1 MAVQTRASK
10 KAAPDNKSIT
20 AQGSIDTNRASVP
33 AKRKMAGDGEP
44 FRRFKMPRGEGAPCC
59 ESPEIVENDQGEG
72 CYNCRKGFERGGKV
86 NMQPTRS
93 ILGQIRDAP
102 QPTRRGGTTSGF
114 TYDRHPIR
122 NDMANL
128 GLTQSIP
135 VPYSMSLRVFG
146 DDMLSE
152 VNQGGYFPSDNV
164 GLQPAQAHGNT
175 VDLQAIRS
183 RNNRVDQEP
192 VQSLPQPCCASP
204 DIVEDELGQSCANC
218 GESFTGATVV
228 GSFTTGTSAS
238 IQALSNLPTT
248 LQDGDYPKST
258 MSTSNRTSDPIVKCC
273 NNPEPLVI
281 DEGDDIHCFNCGT
294 ILDPSILLGPVD
306 DGQIVVA
313 STKDDSS
320 AAAVDSVGDA
330 DLGCNRSHPCC
341 TNPNFH
347 DGCEAD
353 VVGCVNCGATHVVT
367 DVNATIETMDTKEP
381 GQANS
386 VKNLSAT
393 REEESA
399 DWNDASIGALSKHT
413 IVPNPE
419 STQKSTKRGGSRKR
433 RTASPKGARVF
444 HKFSELPKEIR
455 AKVYT
460 MVLQSDLPIRP
471 HLCNTRTDMPGTPI
485 KFHDEN
491 RFGHNTVYA
500 SLAITRVSKQ
510 VRRESL
516 PVFYGANT
524 FETVADTPTYF
535 LRLQQIGRFDMIRKV
550 TFGVQFWNSPNY
562 SQKVLRMLLQNLA
575 EQEAFEKKHRLKQ
588 EFLCQLDRTG
598 LDVLESFKKQNFAD
612 EEKFEELP
620 MSLEDSGKKKTR
632 TLSLNLGDP
641 ASSKFRFTNMA
652 IDPLSRRK
660 KSHSADLGNVE
671 AAFKLAFKK
680 DLKSSEARES
690 ANPQAS
696 TTQGDNLQNV
706 RPSKAGPEALP
717 HLDPANP
724 HPLPFCTND
733 LVELKSHPL
742 HQMGGLEPNFL
753 VLRMLSAAFQGEGYN
768 RKLVLHVPVATL
780 FEEYN
785 GLLYFP
791 SVCEGLGIQLQL
803 VSGREL
809 EPFGEGFKLSWR
821 QKFQQKDFAKTT
833 TAKGGEQE
841 LMKLTKRVQG
851 LHPNIEQVPRPSRRT
866 YYRNTCKTGELEW
879 YTIDT
884 AGGGLS

>member
-20 AQGSIDTNRASVP
+20 AQGSIDANRASAP

-59 ESPEIVENDQGEG
+59 ESPEIVENDYGQG
-72 CYNCRKGFERGGKV
+72 CYNYRTGFERGGKV

-93 ILGQIRDAP
+93 ILGQSCDAP

-128 GLTQSIP
+128 GLTQSVP

-152 VNQGGYFPSDNV
+152 VNQGGYFPSNNV

-175 VDLQAIRS
+175 VDLQAIRY

-192 VQSLPQPCCASP
+192 GQSLPKPCCASP

-218 GESFTGATVV
+218 GESFTGAMVV
-228 GSFTTGTSAS
+228 GSFATSTSAS
-238 IQALSNLPTT
+238 MQVLSNLPTT

-258 MSTSNRTSDPIVKCC
+258 MSTSNRTSGPIVNCC
-273 NNPEPLVI
+273 KNPEPLAI

-294 ILDPSILLGPVD
+294 ILDPSILLGPMD
-306 DGQIVVA
+306 DDQIVVA

-330 DLGCNRSHPCC
+330 DLGCN
-341 TNPNFH
+341 
-347 DGCEAD
+347 
-353 VVGCVNCGATHVVT
+353 GATHVVA
-367 DVNATIETMDTKEP
+367 DVNATINTMDTKEP
-381 GQANS
+381 DQANS

-399 DWNDASIGALSKHT
+399 DWNDASIGTLSKHT

-419 STQKSTKRGGSRKR
+419 SAKKPTKRGGSRKR
-433 RTASPKGARVF
+433 RTALPKGARVF
-444 HKFSELPKEIR
+444 HKFSELPEEIR
-455 AKVYT
+455 GKVYT

-471 HLCNTRTDMPGTPI
+471 HLCNTRTDMPGAPI
-485 KFHDEN
+485 KFHDDN
-491 RFGHNTVYA
+491 RFGHNTVYT

-510 VRRESL
+510 VRQESL
-516 PVFYGANT
+516 PVFYSANT

-612 EEKFEELP
+612 EEKFQELP

-641 ASSKFRFTNMA
+641 ASNKFHFTNMA

-680 DLKSSEARES
+680 DLKSPEARES

-696 TTQGDNLQNV
+696 TTQGDNSQDV

-717 HLDPANP
+717 HLKTANP
-724 HPLPFCTND
+724 HPLPFDTND

-791 SVCEGLGIQLQL
+791 SVCEGLGIQLRL

-809 EPFGEGFKLSWR
+809 EPFGAGFKLSWC
-821 QKFQQKDFAKTT
+821 QKFQKKDFKKTT

-866 YYRNTCKTGELEW
+866 YYRRTCKTGELEW